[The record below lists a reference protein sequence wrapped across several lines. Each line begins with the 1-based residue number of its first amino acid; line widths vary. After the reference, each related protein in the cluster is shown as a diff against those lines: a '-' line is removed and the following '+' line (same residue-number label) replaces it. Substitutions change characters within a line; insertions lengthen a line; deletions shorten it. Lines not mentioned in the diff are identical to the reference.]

1 MLKDITL
8 GQYYQADSIIHRMD
22 PRIKI
27 VGTLIYMVSL
37 FIFNN
42 IICYAIA
49 GLFLIFVIV
58 LSKVPVKFMMRGMH
72 SVVFLMLFTALYN
85 ILFGNG
91 TVIAEFW
98 IFSVT
103 YEGIYMGFCMFIRLF
118 FLVIGSSVLSLTTT
132 PSRLTDGLESL
143 LSPLKIFRVPVH
155 EIAMMM
161 SIALR
166 FIPILMEEAD
176 RIMKAQRA
184 RGADFD
190 NRNLFKRLRSFIP
203 ILVPLFVSAFRR
215 AGDLALAMEARCYHG
230 GAGRTRMKEMKLTE
244 RDYVTLVVLIA
255 YIGIIV
261 FHGIILRDW
270 EQELPVMIADRFM
283 NMLH

>member
-1 MLKDITL
+1 
-8 GQYYQADSIIHRMD
+8 
-22 PRIKI
+22 
-27 VGTLIYMVSL
+27 MVSL
-37 FIFNN
+37 FVFNN

-72 SVVFLMLFTALYN
+72 SVIFLMLFTALYN
-85 ILFGNG
+85 ILLGNG
-91 TVIAEFW
+91 TVIAEIG
-98 IFSVT
+98 IFTIT
-103 YEGIYMGFCMFIRLF
+103 YEGIYMAFCMFLRLL
-118 FLVIGSSVLSLTTT
+118 FLVMGSSVLSLTTT

-143 LSPLKIFRVPVH
+143 LTPLKIFRVPVH

-190 NRNLFKRLRSFIP
+190 NRNLFKRLQSFIP
-203 ILVPLFVSAFRR
+203 ILVPLFLSSFRRADDLAMAMEARCYRGGEGR

-261 FHGIILRDW
+261 FHGTILRDW
-270 EQELPVMIADRFM
+270 TQELPVMIADRFM